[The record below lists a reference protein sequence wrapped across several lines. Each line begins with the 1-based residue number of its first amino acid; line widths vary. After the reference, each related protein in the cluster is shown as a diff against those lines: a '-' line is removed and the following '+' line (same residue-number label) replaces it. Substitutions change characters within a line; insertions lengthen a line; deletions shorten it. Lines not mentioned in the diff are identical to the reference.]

1 MASKQRGLMT
11 SGVIWKEL
19 LLFSIPLLLGNLFQ
33 LLYNTVDSIVVGNFV
48 GHQALAAV
56 GASTPLIN
64 MLIGFFMGV
73 AAGAGVLVSRFFGAR
88 KLEELHI
95 AVHTFVAFTFLFG
108 VLMMLWVQ
116 LFAISYL
123 RVYWDH
129 YQAGIEER
137 ITIIE
142 VFRVMLKKFGVYLVW
157 SVFCGLVVFIGFL
170 FLFVPGIYIG
180 ISFTFGSYLLILRDN
195 GLGKIITESMA
206 MVKGNWWK
214 TFGFILV
221 MYLLVGVVAYLFG
234 IPYMF
239 VMMSSAFTGA
249 IPNIYEITF
258 SLLLSYLGQY
268 TLYTVLFVGVGMLF
282 FSRSEE
288 MEHTTLL
295 SQIDQLGVQPEK
307 KADEEAN

>member
-1 MASKQRGLMT
+1 MEKINLSVQRSFSDLITVTINFMKQ
-11 SGVIWKEL
+11 E
-19 LLFSIPLLLGNLFQ
+19 
-33 LLYNTVDSIVVGNFV
+33 FV
-48 GHQALAAV
+48 PFIRAFAV
-56 GASTPLIN
+56 
-64 MLIGFFMGV
+64 IGFPMILLMLFFMKDLLMGV
-73 AAGAGVLVSRFFGAR
+73 FDMSLHPEAYYDVNNFGDTMLR
-88 KLEELHI
+88 TL
-95 AVHTFVAFTFLFG
+95 FTSLFG

-142 VFRVMLKKFGVYLVW
+142 VFRVMLRKVGVYLVW

-180 ISFTFGSYLLILRDN
+180 ISFTFGSYLLILRDD

-249 IPNIYEITF
+249 IPNIN
-258 SLLLSYLGQY
+258 
-268 TLYTVLFVGVGMLF
+268 
-282 FSRSEE
+282 
-288 MEHTTLL
+288 
-295 SQIDQLGVQPEK
+295 EK
-307 KADEEAN
+307 VIS

>member
-1 MASKQRGLMT
+1 MSLHPEAYYDVNNFGDTMLRTLFT
-11 SGVIWKEL
+11 S
-19 LLFSIPLLLGNLFQ
+19 
-33 LLYNTVDSIVVGNFV
+33 
-48 GHQALAAV
+48 
-56 GASTPLIN
+56 
-64 MLIGFFMGV
+64 
-73 AAGAGVLVSRFFGAR
+73 
-88 KLEELHI
+88 
-95 AVHTFVAFTFLFG
+95 LFG

-137 ITIIE
+137 ITVIE
-142 VFRVMLKKFGVYLVW
+142 VFRVMLRKFGMYFVW

-221 MYLLVGVVAYLFG
+221 MYLLVGVVA
-234 IPYMF
+234 YMF

>member
-1 MASKQRGLMT
+1 MLRTLFT
-11 SGVIWKEL
+11 S
-19 LLFSIPLLLGNLFQ
+19 
-33 LLYNTVDSIVVGNFV
+33 
-48 GHQALAAV
+48 
-56 GASTPLIN
+56 
-64 MLIGFFMGV
+64 
-73 AAGAGVLVSRFFGAR
+73 
-88 KLEELHI
+88 
-95 AVHTFVAFTFLFG
+95 LFG

-137 ITIIE
+137 ITVIE
-142 VFRVMLKKFGVYLVW
+142 VFRVMLRKFGMYFVW

>member
-1 MASKQRGLMT
+1 MEKINLSVQRSFSDLITVTINFMKQ
-11 SGVIWKEL
+11 E
-19 LLFSIPLLLGNLFQ
+19 
-33 LLYNTVDSIVVGNFV
+33 FV
-48 GHQALAAV
+48 PFIRAFAV
-56 GASTPLIN
+56 
-64 MLIGFFMGV
+64 IGFPTILLMLFFMKDLLMGV
-73 AAGAGVLVSRFFGAR
+73 FDMSLHPEAYYDVNNFGDTMLR
-88 KLEELHI
+88 TL
-95 AVHTFVAFTFLFG
+95 FTSLFG

-137 ITIIE
+137 ITVIE
-142 VFRVMLKKFGVYLVW
+142 VFRVMLRKFGMYLVW

-170 FLFVPGIYIG
+170 FLFIPGIYIG